1 MKKLLALALVSVFT
15 LGACA
20 SSGEQRDTASSEH
33 SEKSHH
39 YVPVGLDR

>member
-20 SSGEQRDTASSEH
+20 SSSERETAST
-33 SEKSHH
+33 EKSNH